1 MTDILITENIR
12 GAAVDALSSRFNVE
26 FEPDLWRDAEALA
39 QRAANVRALIIRNQT
54 QVNAQ
59 LLAATRK
66 LEVIG
71 RAGVGLDNVDVE
83 ASTAARVLITSTPE
97 QNAISVAEL
106 AIGLMISLARFI
118 PAGNADTKQGNW
130 NRQRFTGT
138 ELYGKTLG
146 IIGAGRIG
154 FLTAQRARAFGMKI
168 VATDPMISRDNV
180 LLFELGAELLPLDE
194 LMKRSDVVS
203 CHLPSNPHTQ
213 GLLNKSCFSLMK
225 PTATFINTSRG
236 EVVVESDLLQVLRD
250 RKIAGAALDVRTQEP
265 PMKGE
270 LEELDNLIVMP
281 HVAALTH
288 EAQTRVTN
296 AICEDVARV
305 LDGLKPMNPVN
316 RV

>member
-12 GAAVDALSSRFNVE
+12 GAAVDALSSRFKVE
-26 FEPDLWRDAEALA
+26 IDPDLWRDAEALA

-54 QVNAQ
+54 QINAP

-71 RAGVGLDNVDVE
+71 RAGVGLDNVDVA

-118 PAGNADTKQGNW
+118 PAANTDTKQGNW

-138 ELYGKTLG
+138 ELYGKALG

-168 VATDPMISRDNV
+168 IAADPLISRDNV
-180 LLFELGAELLPLDE
+180 LLFELGAELVPLDE
-194 LMKRSDVVS
+194 LMSRADVVS
-203 CHLPSNPHTQ
+203 CHLPANPHTQ
-213 GLLNKSCFSLMK
+213 GLLNKNYFSKMK

-236 EVVVESDLLQVLRD
+236 EVVVEDDLLQVLRD
-250 RKIAGAALDVRTQEP
+250 RKIAGAALDVRTKEP
-265 PMKGE
+265 PVKGE
-270 LEELDNLIVMP
+270 LEELENLIVMP

-305 LDGLKPMNPVN
+305 LDGLAPMNPVN
-316 RV
+316 RI